1 MSPPSDSPDRNGT
14 PPRFSV
20 GLSALATLVVL
31 ALAAPAPAPLG
42 VGLLGALLGAV
53 GVVRDRDGLLTLGA
67 VGLFGAVLLARTA
80 GRSPVWLLAASVPVV
95 LAWVTARHACR
106 LGRQMGRSVPT
117 LRVEL
122 VHAVSTLAVL
132 VGGGGVGYLTYRSA
146 VTSTSPLAVGL
157 LLLAAVAFTVA
168 LR

>member
-1 MSPPSDSPDRNGT
+1 MSRSSEVHGNDG

-20 GLSALATLVVL
+20 GLSALAAVVVL
-31 ALAAPAPAPLG
+31 VLVGPFPAALG
-42 VGLLGALLGAV
+42 VGLLGTLSGAV
-53 GVVRDRDGLLTLGA
+53 GVARDSGWLRTLGA
-67 VGLFGAVLLARTA
+67 AGLFGGVLLAGTA
-80 GRSPVWLLAASVPVV
+80 GRSPPWLLAATVPAV
-95 LAWVTARHACR
+95 LSWVTARHACR
-106 LGRQMGRSVPT
+106 LGRQVGRDAPT

-122 VHAVSTLAVL
+122 VHAVSTLAIL

-157 LLLAAVAFTVA
+157 LLLAAVAFTIA